1 MKFLFRPFVV
11 FDAGIGSYAVVDI
24 IRRRYPWQDVLYVA
38 DRASFPYGE
47 KSDAELLGCVQR
59 VIDAVLAVDPAVIL
73 VASNA
78 PTVMVFDRLA
88 VPLAVALRGVFPP
101 IRESLRVSQSKQVVV
116 LGVKSL
122 TGSPAFQK
130 FIAAEQAAAG
140 SPGAKIVGVNASS
153 MVELVESAV
162 FLSDP
167 EQAQAQVNEFIAN
180 IRRQRPQADVYTLS
194 STHLPWLRSFFE
206 RAAPE
211 IRFLDPAQAVVDGLG
226 HLTSPGSGRLETW
239 VTDNPRYPVAGFAAL
254 LQRLQLD
261 ISYSVR
267 HLVSGPSL

>member
-1 MKFLFRPFVV
+1 MTPLFRPFVA
-11 FDAGIGSYAVVDI
+11 FDAGIGSYAAVDM
-24 IRRRYPWQDVLYVA
+24 IRRRYPRQDVLYVA
-38 DRASFPYGE
+38 DRASFPYGA
-47 KSDAELLGCVQR
+47 KSDAELLDCVQR

-78 PTVMVFDRLA
+78 PTVMVFDRLT
-88 VPLAVALRGVFPP
+88 VPSGVTLRGVFPP

-122 TGSPAFQK
+122 TGSLAFQK
-130 FIAAEQAAAG
+130 LAAAEQAAAG
-140 SPGAKIVGVNASS
+140 SPCARIDGVNASS

-167 EQAQAQVNEFIAN
+167 ERAQAQVNEFIAN

-194 STHLPWLRSFFE
+194 STHLPWLRAFFE

-211 IRFLDPAQAVVDGLG
+211 IRFLDPARAVVDDLE
-226 HLTSPGSGRLETW
+226 HLTTPGSGRLETW
-239 VTDNPRYPVAGFAAL
+239 VTDNPRYPVAEFAAM
-254 LQRLQLD
+254 LQRLRVD
-261 ISYSVR
+261 IPYSVR
-267 HLVSGPSL
+267 HLSHGR